1 MPPAIVKPFA
11 NDVGVTPLIVLFVN
25 DSVPAIVAKVPVVGN
40 VTFVVPIAVNVVVKL
55 PAVVNPP
62 AVVKSPP
69 NEIGLPPIL
78 LTVGAPAAPP
88 KSPVN

>member
-1 MPPAIVKPFA
+1 VPPAIVKPFA
-11 NDVGVTPLIVLFVN
+11 NDVGVTPLIVLLVN
-25 DSVPAIVAKVPVVGN
+25 ASVPAIVAKVPVVGK
-40 VTFVVPIAVNVVVKL
+40 VTFVVPIAVNVVVKV

-78 LTVGAPAAPP
+78 LTVGAPAVPP